1 MGMAFLPW
9 LSTAPVMTLH
19 HGPGPGQVPWLIL
32 YPLCLVAITHIVE
45 EEVDEV
51 DAQRGLLKSQDYG
64 KCLSLEVG

>member
-1 MGMAFLPW
+1 
-9 LSTAPVMTLH
+9 MTLH
-19 HGPGPGQVPWLIL
+19 HRPGPGQVPWLIL